1 MKVFFDVC
9 HIVIE
14 FALYE
19 WTQDNELKLLRK
31 SQLMPSYVE
40 IHMYVDLHLHLCR
53 NKHHLAV
60 GTAAVAQW
68 VRASPRKRKGG
79 CSNPCRDRPKS

>member
-1 MKVFFDVC
+1 MKSYFDVC

-14 FALYE
+14 RALYE
-19 WTQDNELKLLRK
+19 WTQDNEFKSLRK
-31 SQLMPSYVE
+31 SRLMASYVE
-40 IHMYVDLHLHLCR
+40 IDMYVDLQLYFCR

-68 VRASPRKRKGG
+68 VRAFALYAEGLVFESYPRQT
-79 CSNPCRDRPKS
+79 

>member
-1 MKVFFDVC
+1 MKVFFNVC
-9 HIVIE
+9 HNVIE

-31 SQLMPSYVE
+31 SQLKPSYVE
-40 IHMYVDLHLHLCR
+40 IDMYVEQPLHLCR

-68 VRASPRKRKGG
+68 VRAFASLAEGWLFE
-79 CSNPCRDRPKS
+79 S